1 MISSF
6 HLLPINWTVVAT
18 GQLTGRNP
26 KSMYACLNY
35 DEAFA
40 PDEIRKRSVCIS
52 GDIGEIL
59 FQL

>member
-1 MISSF
+1 MFISALSEY
-6 HLLPINWTVVAT
+6 HMGVVIT
-18 GQLTGRNP
+18 SHRYNRY
-26 KSMYACLNY
+26 MYACLNY